1 MLRSHQ
7 AACPVTVIDSTVS
20 SPPSPPGV
28 SGGTADTL
36 SWNEMPLPNKLLSQ
50 RPRGAAASGSCCF
63 RVPIHPGR
71 VWLGDTKIDQWRNK
85 QAGCSA
91 ITMELLC
98 KFNLQLALKA
108 RSFLVPVVVHC
119 QVGWFEFDCQSTVYL
134 STQSPPVFR
143 NKQPKELWCFHRIPR
158 FYKLFW
164 VPWTV
169 NHQYLGLVRRWFW
182 SYYIQKYLLSPY
194 PGSWQRGRKDRLHSP
209 EFIYS

>member
-7 AACPVTVIDSTVS
+7 AACPITVIDSMVS

-85 QAGCSA
+85 LADCSA

-108 RSFLVPVVVHC
+108 HSFLVPVVVYC

-134 STQSPPVFR
+134 STQSPSVFR

-164 VPWTV
+164 F
-169 NHQYLGLVRRWFW
+169 HE
-182 SYYIQKYLLSPY
+182 LSTTNA
-194 PGSWQRGRKDRLHSP
+194 
-209 EFIYS
+209 

>member
-98 KFNLQLALKA
+98 KFNPSACSEGPFLSCSCCSSLSSWLIWIWLSKYCLLVHPESTSFQKQATQGTLVLPQNPKVLQALLG
-108 RSFLVPVVVHC
+108 SMNC
-119 QVGWFEFDCQSTVYL
+119 Q
-134 STQSPPVFR
+134 PP
-143 NKQPKELWCFHRIPR
+143 IPR
-158 FYKLFW
+158 FGEEVVLILLHPEIFIEPIPW
-164 VPWTV
+164 VLTE
-169 NHQYLGLVRRWFW
+169 G
-182 SYYIQKYLLSPY
+182 QK
-194 PGSWQRGRKDRLHSP
+194 G
-209 EFIYS
+209 